1 MEARITLK
9 GELKLKNAVYP
20 ILCMAFVI
28 TIYILVICLVA
39 IFLPLLLDNDSKY
52 MLLILIIGISIII
65 GIWVI
70 ALISLPFCK
79 TIIITQDSIKTYR
92 FKREIDEFLKEDMIE
107 CIYTPAAWY
116 MYIFGL
122 TSFGMFDFLIKL
134 KDVGISQKY
143 LMLSYKQVKKI
154 QDSFD
159 YPIRIISS
167 IHEQ

>member
-1 MEARITLK
+1 MK

-39 IFLPLLLDNDSKY
+39 IFLPLLLDNDTEY
-52 MLLILIIGISIII
+52 ILIILIVGISIIA

-79 TIIITQDSIKTYR
+79 TIIVTQDSIKTYR
-92 FKREIDEFLKEDMIE
+92 FKREIDEFWKEDIIE

-116 MYIFGL
+116 MYIFAL
-122 TSFGMFDFLIKL
+122 TSFGMFAFLIKL
-134 KDVGISQKY
+134 KNVGISQKY

>member
-9 GELKLKNAVYP
+9 GELKLKNAIYP

-39 IFLPLLLDNDSKY
+39 IFLPLLLDNDTEY
-52 MLLILIIGISIII
+52 ILIILIVGISIIA

-79 TIIITQDSIKTYR
+79 TIIVTQDSIKTYR
-92 FKREIDEFLKEDMIE
+92 FKREIDEFWKEDIIE

-116 MYIFGL
+116 MYIFAL
-122 TSFGMFDFLIKL
+122 TSFGMFAFLIKL
-134 KDVGISQKY
+134 KNVGISQKY

>member
-39 IFLPLLLDNDSKY
+39 IFLPLLLDNDTEY
-52 MLLILIIGISIII
+52 ILIILIVGISIIA

-70 ALISLPFCK
+70 ALIPLPFCK
-79 TIIITQDSIKTYR
+79 TIIVTQDSIKTYR
-92 FKREIDEFLKEDMIE
+92 FKREIDEFWKEDIIE

-116 MYIFGL
+116 MYIFAL
-122 TSFGMFDFLIKL
+122 TSFGMFAFLIKL
-134 KDVGISQKY
+134 KNVGISQKY

>member
-9 GELKLKNAVYP
+9 GELKLKNAIYP

-39 IFLPLLLDNDSKY
+39 IFLPLLLDNDTKY
-52 MLLILIIGISIII
+52 ILIILIVGISIIA

-70 ALISLPFCK
+70 ALIPLPFCK
-79 TIIITQDSIKTYR
+79 TIIVTQDSIKTYR
-92 FKREIDEFLKEDMIE
+92 FKREIDEFWKEDIIE

-116 MYIFGL
+116 MYIFAL
-122 TSFGMFDFLIKL
+122 TSFGMFAFLIKL
-134 KDVGISQKY
+134 KNVGISQKY

>member
-20 ILCMAFVI
+20 ILCIAFVASL
-28 TIYILVICLVA
+28 YVIVACLFGI
-39 IFLPLLLDNDSKY
+39 IFTYFAEKARDFSMVY
-52 MLLILIIGISIII
+52 LIGGSIIA

-79 TIIITQDSIKTYR
+79 TIIVTQDSIKTYR
-92 FKREIDEFLKEDMIE
+92 FKRETDEFWKEDIIE

-116 MYIFGL
+116 MYIFAL
-122 TSFGMFDFLIKL
+122 TSFGMFAFLIKL
-134 KDVGISQKY
+134 KNVGISQKY

>member
-39 IFLPLLLDNDSKY
+39 IFLPLLLDNDTEY
-52 MLLILIIGISIII
+52 ILIILIVGISIIA

-79 TIIITQDSIKTYR
+79 TIIVTQDSIKTYR
-92 FKREIDEFLKEDMIE
+92 FKREIDEFWKEDIIE

-116 MYIFGL
+116 MYIFAL
-122 TSFGMFDFLIKL
+122 TSFGMFAFLIKL
-134 KDVGISQKY
+134 KNVGISQKY